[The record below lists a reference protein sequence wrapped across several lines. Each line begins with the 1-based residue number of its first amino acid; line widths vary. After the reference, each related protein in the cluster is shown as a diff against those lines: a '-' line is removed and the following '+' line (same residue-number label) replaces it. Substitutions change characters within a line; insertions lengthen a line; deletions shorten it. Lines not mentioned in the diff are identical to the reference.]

1 MESIDQ
7 AIEQANQGLSR
18 IVIVRRGRKLA
29 LRGSLPKRPG
39 EGRGNKQTTIALG
52 VFANPSGVKV
62 ALAKGQ
68 RLESDLNMER
78 FTWADWEKSGGSPG
92 GKSAADWGKEYA
104 AVKVSTVKASTYRT
118 NYQERLESLP
128 DKPLTEELLL
138 THVQQRSK
146 INTKGRRDDCIAF
159 GQLAKFAGLTVD
171 FSSIKGRYEPK
182 PLSPDDVPSDGEIE
196 TIWASIANPG
206 WKWVYGMLA
215 TYGLRPHEVFRIANT
230 NGIATDTGKISILD
244 DSKTGRR
251 DVWPLPDRWRSQF
264 NLAEVAFPKIR
275 IEGRDNQQLGERV
288 GANLCSPK
296 DRKIP
301 HRPYALR
308 HAWAI
313 RSAVMGVPDSIA
325 ARWMGHSVAVHAKTY
340 HAAINQLQ
348 HEAIWRRANQLGN
361 SI

>member
-1 MESIDQ
+1 
-7 AIEQANQGLSR
+7 
-18 IVIVRRGRKLA
+18 
-29 LRGSLPKRPG
+29 
-39 EGRGNKQTTIALG
+39 
-52 VFANPSGVKV
+52 
-62 ALAKGQ
+62 
-68 RLESDLNMER
+68 MER
-78 FTWADWEKSGGSPG
+78 FTWADWEKGGGSPD

-104 AVKVSTVKASTYRT
+104 AVKVATVQPSTYRT

-138 THVQQRSK
+138 SHVQQRSK

-159 GQLAKFAGLTVD
+159 RQLAKFAGLTVD
-171 FSSIKGRYEPK
+171 FSGVKGRYEPK
-182 PLSPDDVPSDGEIE
+182 PLSPDDVPSDSEIE
-196 TIWASIANPG
+196 VIWAAIVNPG

-230 NGIATDTGKISILD
+230 KGIATDTGKISILD

-264 NLAEVAFPKIR
+264 NLTDVVFPKIR
-275 IEGRDNQQLGERV
+275 FEGRDNQQLGERV
-288 GANLCSPK
+288 GANLCGSK

-308 HAWAI
+308 QAWAI

-340 HAAINQLQ
+340 HAAISQLQ